1 MLYTLTDFVW
11 LFFLYSFAGW
21 CIEVCCAAVRRRKFV
36 NRGFVNSPL
45 CPIYG
50 FGSVLFG
57 IFLPELTGEPFFLFL
72 GGMLLASVLEYA
84 TGMAMEKIFRK
95 KLWDYSD
102 IRFNLS
108 GYICARYC
116 LLWGALALLT
126 MLVTNPL
133 LCGFFRLI
141 PRPVTLAVQW
151 TAVGLFALDFITT
164 AMAVLN
170 MKVTARQFAQL
181 SAEMQHTSRLL
192 ENRLTAGVQKR
203 MQKSFPSLSTDTLA
217 ADIKVRSEQAAE
229 KNKVFAEGCSFYK
242 LVSLFFIGAFLGDI
256 TETIFCLLTTGILMS
271 RSSVVY
277 GPFSIVWGLGCA
289 LLTLFLYRYRNKSDR
304 YIFMAGTFLGGAYE
318 YVCSV
323 FTELV
328 FGTVFWDYSGFA
340 FNLGGRINL
349 LYCFFWGIAA
359 VVWLKMI
366 YPLLSGLVEKIPPKA
381 GKLVCNC
388 MIVFMIF
395 NMILSS
401 LALARYTERN
411 TVLSADGMQTAIQD
425 TAADGEVPAEIPKE
439 TPAGNGMPDETAPG
453 TEAPDAV
460 PGGGISAASDN
471 ARAVTPLEAFL
482 DSHFP
487 DERMERIYPNAK
499 MVQ

>member
-1 MLYTLTDFVW
+1 MTYTLTDIIY
-11 LFFLYSFAGW
+11 LFFIYSFAGW
-21 CIEVCCAAVRRRKFV
+21 CIEVCYAAFSRRRFV

-50 FGSVLFG
+50 FGSVLFC
-57 IFLPELTGEPFFLFL
+57 IFLPELTESPFFLFL
-72 GGMLLASVLEYA
+72 GGMLLAAVLEYS
-84 TGMAMEKIFRK
+84 TGMLMEKIFRK
-95 KLWDYSD
+95 KLWDYSG
-102 IRFNLS
+102 IRYNLS

-116 LLWGALALLT
+116 LLWGVLALLT
-126 MLVTNPL
+126 MLLANPL
-133 LCGFFRLI
+133 LCGILRMI
-141 PRPVTLAVQW
+141 PGPVTAAAQW
-151 TAVGLFALDFITT
+151 TASILLILDFITT

-170 MKVTARQFAQL
+170 MKITARRL
-181 SAEMQHTSRLL
+181 SLLSEGMQQTSKLL
-192 ENRLTAGVQKR
+192 ENRLTAGVQRR
-203 MQKSFPSLSTDTLA
+203 MQKSFPSINKEDLA
-217 ADIKVRSEQAAE
+217 ADLKLWSEQSKTAA
-229 KNKVFAEGCSFYK
+229 KVFAEGCSFYK

-256 TETIFCLLTTGILMS
+256 TETVFCFLTTRVLMS
-271 RSSVVY
+271 RSSVIY

-304 YIFMAGTFLGGAYE
+304 YIFMAGTLLGGAYE
-318 YVCSV
+318 YICSV

-366 YPLLSGLVEKIPPKA
+366 YPGLSRLIERLPLRTGKI
-381 GKLVCNC
+381 LCNC
-388 MIVFMIF
+388 LIVFMIF

-411 TVLSADGMQTAIQD
+411 TL
-425 TAADGEVPAEIPKE
+425 
-439 TPAGNGMPDETAPG
+439 
-453 TEAPDAV
+453 PDA
-460 PGGGISAASDN
+460 SD
-471 ARAVTPLEAFL
+471 AFSGADTPLDAFL
-482 DSHFP
+482 DKHYT

-499 MVQ
+499 IVK

>member
-1 MLYTLTDFVW
+1 MTYTFTDMIW
-11 LFFLYSFAGW
+11 LFFIYSFAGW
-21 CIEVCCAAVRRRKFV
+21 CIEVCYAALSRRRFV

-50 FGSVLFG
+50 FGAVLFCL
-57 IFLPELTGEPFFLFL
+57 FLPELTENPFFLFL
-72 GGMLLASVLEYA
+72 GGMLLAALLEYS
-84 TGMAMEKIFRK
+84 TGMLMEKIFRK

-102 IRFNLS
+102 IKYNLG
-108 GYICARYC
+108 GYVCVRYA

-133 LCGFFRLI
+133 LCGILGMI
-141 PRPVTLAVQW
+141 PGPITLVVQW
-151 TAVGLFALDFITT
+151 TASALLLLDFITT

-170 MKVTARQFAQL
+170 MKITARRLSQL
-181 SAEMQHTSRLL
+181 SHSMKQTSKLL
-192 ENRLTAGVQKR
+192 ENRLTASVQKR
-203 MQKSFPSLSTDTLA
+203 MEKSFPSLNKEELA
-217 ADIKVRSEQAAE
+217 AGLRAQSEKE
-229 KNKVFAEGCSFYK
+229 KAKTKVFAEGCSFYK

-256 TETIFCLLTTGILMS
+256 TETVFCLATTGVLMS

-289 LLTLFLYRYRNKSDR
+289 LLTLFLYRYRNKSEG
-304 YIFMAGTFLGGAYE
+304 YIFIAGTLLGGVYE

-359 VVWLKMI
+359 VVWLKLI
-366 YPLLSGLVEKIPPKA
+366 YPPLSRLIEKLPLRT
-381 GKLVCNC
+381 GKILCNC
-388 MIVFMIF
+388 LIVFMIF

-401 LALARYTERN
+401 LALARYTQRN
-411 TVLSADGMQTAIQD
+411 T
-425 TAADGEVPAEIPKE
+425 
-439 TPAGNGMPDETAPG
+439 AP
-453 TEAPDAV
+453 
-460 PGGGISAASDN
+460 SAAETREEQANSGSGQGDS
-471 ARAVTPLEAFL
+471 PLNAFL
-482 DSHFP
+482 DRHFP

-499 MVQ
+499 IVD

>member
-1 MLYTLTDFVW
+1 MT
-11 LFFLYSFAGW
+11 
-21 CIEVCCAAVRRRKFV
+21 
-36 NRGFVNSPL
+36 
-45 CPIYG
+45 
-50 FGSVLFG
+50 
-57 IFLPELTGEPFFLFL
+57 
-72 GGMLLASVLEYA
+72 
-84 TGMAMEKIFRK
+84 
-95 KLWDYSD
+95 
-102 IRFNLS
+102 
-108 GYICARYC
+108 
-116 LLWGALALLT
+116 
-126 MLVTNPL
+126 
-133 LCGFFRLI
+133 
-141 PRPVTLAVQW
+141 
-151 TAVGLFALDFITT
+151 
-164 AMAVLN
+164 
-170 MKVTARQFAQL
+170 
-181 SAEMQHTSRLL
+181 
-192 ENRLTAGVQKR
+192 GVQTCAL
-203 MQKSFPSLSTDTLA
+203 PIL
-217 ADIKVRSEQAAE
+217 
-229 KNKVFAEGCSFYK
+229 FAEGCSFYK

-318 YVCSV
+318 YVCIV

-388 MIVFMIF
+388 LIVFMIF

-425 TAADGEVPAEIPKE
+425 TAADGEVPAEMPKE